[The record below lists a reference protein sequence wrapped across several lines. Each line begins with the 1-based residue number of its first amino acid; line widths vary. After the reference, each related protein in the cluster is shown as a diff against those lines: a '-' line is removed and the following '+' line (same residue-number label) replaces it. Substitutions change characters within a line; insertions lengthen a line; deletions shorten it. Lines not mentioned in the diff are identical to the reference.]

1 MLSRLAF
8 RKAFELKSAIPSV
21 IGSSRLYSG
30 TPPKEGPERDL
41 VNFPR
46 PVRPEFPSKVRY
58 GTIPEEWFEFFYKKT
73 GVTGPYVLTGG
84 LTTYFLSKEIWV
96 IEHDFY
102 FLFAFFGIVY
112 ILNRQFGKQIS
123 SYLDKE
129 VDAVEEDWN
138 KGRED
143 QLKSLADGIK
153 NEEVAQWRADGQELL
168 IAAKKENV
176 LMQLEASYRERA
188 MQVYSEVK
196 KRLDYQV
203 EKQRIDQMIAQK
215 HMVQWVVANVMKS
228 LSAAQE
234 KENLKKCLSDLQAL
248 AAKA

>member
-1 MLSRLAF
+1 MLSRVAF
-8 RKAFELKSAIPSV
+8 RKAFQLKSAVPSV
-21 IGSSRLYSG
+21 IGSSKLYSSSA
-30 TPPKEGPERDL
+30 PKEGPERDL

-58 GTIPEEWFEFFYKKT
+58 GTVPEEWFEFFYKKT
-73 GVTGPYVLTGG
+73 GVTGPYVLAGG

-102 FLFAFFGIVY
+102 FLVSFIGIVY
-112 ILNRQFGKQIS
+112 FINKQFGKQIS
-123 SYLDKE
+123 GFLDKE
-129 VDAVEEDWN
+129 VDRTEEEWN
-138 KGRED
+138 SGRAE

-168 IAAKKENV
+168 LAAKKENV

-196 KRLDYQV
+196 KRLDFQV

-215 HMVQWVVANVMKS
+215 HMVQWVVSNVLKS
-228 LSAAQE
+228 LSATQE
-234 KENLKKCLSDLQAL
+234 KENIKKCLSDLQAL